1 MENDGHCRY
10 WQLLRSFSS
19 AWLWTSCIHRGK
31 TAWNTAYTEFYSDST
46 STDLIWPSEK
56 LEFNTK
62 HYRSCLWHKCNS
74 GVHKGAANILEDVLQ
89 KYVFCLA
96 CRASHIGNCNW
107 SCLGKLKAQKTPGSK
122 NFEMFG
128 RLWQDLP
135 NDNQATTSLSN
146 SWLEKLRDKC
156 LQTLHKILIS
166 ENLPRADCRED
177 ADITGWHTSTRYPL
191 E

>member
-107 SCLGKLKAQKTPGSK
+107 SCLGKLKAQKTPGSR
-122 NFEMFG
+122 NFEMFSRIFQKTIKQLLAWATLG
-128 RLWQDLP
+128 WKNSETNVYKHCTRSWYQTTYQRLT
-135 NDNQATTSLSN
+135 A
-146 SWLEKLRDKC
+146 EKM
-156 LQTLHKILIS
+156 QI
-166 ENLPRADCRED
+166 
-177 ADITGWHTSTRYPL
+177 
-191 E
+191 